1 MKNRAKVNPFVRIFV
16 FAAVLVIIAAVAAV
30 SLFYYIFGI
39 PEPEGLSLASWP
51 HTFTD
56 NFSIWMQNKEGT
68 LVIEDMAI
76 ERLDEYGLWIQ
87 VVDETG
93 KEVFSH
99 NKPANYPS
107 GYSSSE
113 LVALSTS
120 TSGDGNTVFAGI
132 FQDSDQAWS
141 YFIGFPYT
149 IGKYMLYYNGEN
161 VGRLSPVF
169 RIGICLIVVLL
180 IVFIFVYGF
189 G

>member
-93 KEVFSH
+93 KDC
-99 NKPANYPS
+99 PA
-107 GYSSSE
+107 SSR
-113 LVALSTS
+113 
-120 TSGDGNTVFAGI
+120 
-132 FQDSDQAWS
+132 Q
-141 YFIGFPYT
+141 
-149 IGKYMLYYNGEN
+149 
-161 VGRLSPVF
+161 
-169 RIGICLIVVLL
+169 C
-180 IVFIFVYGF
+180 
-189 G
+189 